1 MFSASR
7 LPLFFLL
14 SLLAAVTGQARLGEK
29 LDQIKGRFGAPA
41 GSPRTNVW
49 VWYFEVQDG
58 EVLYTV
64 TLDDKGRSIAEGL
77 KPVKQA
83 LFSRELADS
92 FIGSETE
99 PFKDSKTLRTVTAGE
114 KYTFGGKEFVC
125 GKQEYVVV
133 DDANR
138 FLLVLS
144 REGIPS
150 IIVVRPEILR

>member
-1 MFSASR
+1 MLSAPR
-7 LPLFFLL
+7 FLL
-14 SLLAAVTGQARLGEK
+14 SFLLAALTAVTATARLGET
-29 LDQIKGRFGAPA
+29 LDQIKGRFGSPA
-41 GSPRTNVW
+41 GSPRTSVW

-64 TLDDKGRSIAEGL
+64 TFDEKGKSIAEGL

-99 PFKDSKTLRTVTAGE
+99 PYKDSKTLRTLTAGD

-125 GKQEYVVV
+125 GKLEYVVV
-133 DDANR
+133 DDPNR

>member
-1 MFSASR
+1 VLSAPR
-7 LPLFFLL
+7 FLLLFFLSVL
-14 SLLAAVTGQARLGEK
+14 TAVTVQARLGEK
-29 LDQIKGRFGAPA
+29 LDQIKGRFGVPA

-64 TLDDKGRSIAEGL
+64 TFDEKGQSIAEGL

-99 PFKDSKTLRTVTAGE
+99 PYKDSKTLRHLTAGE
-114 KYTFGGKEFVC
+114 KYNFGGKEFVC

-133 DDANR
+133 DEANR

>member
-1 MFSASR
+1 V
-7 LPLFFLL
+7 LPAPRSLL
-14 SLLAAVTGQARLGEK
+14 LLLLCALAAVPAPARLGET
-29 LDQIKGRFGAPA
+29 LDKIKTRFGSPA
-41 GSPRTNVW
+41 GSPRKEVF

-64 TLDDKGRSIAEGL
+64 TFDAKGKSIAEGL

-83 LFSRELADS
+83 LFSKELADS

-99 PFKDSKTLRTVTAGE
+99 PYQDSKTMRTMKPGE
-114 KYTFGGKEFVC
+114 KYRFAGKDFVC
-125 GKQEYVVV
+125 GEREYVMV
-133 DDANR
+133 DETNA

-150 IIVVRPEILR
+150 IIVVRPEVMQ

>member
-1 MFSASR
+1 MLSASR
-7 LPLFFLL
+7 FRLIFFLAVL
-14 SLLAAVTGQARLGEK
+14 TAVTAQARLGET
-29 LDQIKGRFGAPA
+29 LDQIKGRFGPPA
-41 GSPRTNVW
+41 GSPRTKVW

-64 TLDDKGRSIAEGL
+64 TFDDKGKSIAEGL

-92 FIGSETE
+92 FIGSATE
-99 PFKDSKTLRTVTAGE
+99 PLKDSKTLRNVTAGE